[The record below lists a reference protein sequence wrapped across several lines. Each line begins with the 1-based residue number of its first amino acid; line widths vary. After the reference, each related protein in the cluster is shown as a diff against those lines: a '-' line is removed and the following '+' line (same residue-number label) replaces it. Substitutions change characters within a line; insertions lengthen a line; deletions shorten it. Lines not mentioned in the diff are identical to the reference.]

1 MSKDLVPF
9 TNAKPLTPGKGG
21 GLKYWRLQR
30 EKQAL
35 RDEITD
41 MASVMRRLSQE
52 LIEQLLFLKA
62 PDRNIPEVVQRRMSQ
77 IVGALKRES
86 AVLTSLFAI
95 GDLHPAL
102 QRIFLEKRTPD
113 DAQLPAIDLE
123 ALAAPATLP
132 PPVKPTLLHV
142 LSNRE
147 IEILT
152 YALAGHPARDTASK
166 LGIAKGT
173 VYQALHD
180 VHTKARELV
189 GKGKSND
196 KTTIPMDRPTE
207 L

>member
-9 TNAKPLTPGKGG
+9 TNEKPLTPGKGG
-21 GLKYWRLQR
+21 GLKFWRLQR
-30 EKQAL
+30 EKQQL

-41 MASVMRRLSQE
+41 MALVMRRLSQE
-52 LIEQLLFLKA
+52 LIEQLLFLKD

-86 AVLTSLFAI
+86 GVLTSLFAI

-113 DAQLPAIDLE
+113 AVELPAIDLK
-123 ALAAPATLP
+123 ALEAPATLP
-132 PPVKPTLLHV
+132 PPVEPTLLHL

-152 YALAGHPARDTASK
+152 YALAGHSTRNTASK
-166 LGIAKGT
+166 LGIKRVSVNSAIHHIHK
-173 VYQALHD
+173 
-180 VHTKARELV
+180 KAQELV
-189 GKGKSND
+189 GKGNTDGKNIS
-196 KTTIPMDRPTE
+196 PMD
-207 L
+207 